1 MPGSGFAPRRAYMLM
16 ADREK
21 RPLGVDVEILHLTA
35 LNYRTG
41 GDSKMNYTN
50 ETNSRATEEEKTE
63 LRAHLKDYVETITER
78 SPKGGRFAYVCP
90 LCNSGTGPKGTGAF
104 MLDPSKDC
112 TTWHCFSCDRGGD
125 LFDLIGL
132 MDGNG
137 PRTDFPRVLGEAREM
152 FGRGAFVAPRA
163 VSERPR
169 GIHAKPAE
177 PERDYLA
184 YLTECRAAIDGG
196 MAYLQGRGFT
206 AETVAR
212 FNLGH
217 DAAQNAITIPVNNSR
232 HAYTARCIAPDAP
245 HRYLSHGRLDVF
257 NVADLYKGEPCFVA
271 EGQFDAMSVVQAGGR
286 AVAIM
291 GSNVN
296 ALYRQ
301 LEQRKPSATLIIA
314 MDADE
319 PGRKKAADMAAR
331 LDALKIPHVTAT
343 WTVEGKDANERLVS
357 DREGFTGDVAANTS
371 RALECA
377 PGRLDNVAD
386 YLATAFAADVSRG
399 MGDTTPTGFRGLD
412 AKLSGGLHAGVCV
425 LGAVPSLGKT
435 SLAWQMADNIAAG
448 GRPVVFYSLEMSR
461 FEMVSKAISRHAVDV
476 CGVDCAPTALDVR
489 MGKQREIVGK
499 AVATF
504 AAGSAKRLSLIPG
517 GLDMTVADICA
528 DVVKRAGD
536 SSPVVFVDYLQ
547 ILRSG
552 DPRTDADD
560 KRRTDEAMRQLKQL
574 SASNGLTV
582 FVVSSLN
589 RMNYTEAVGF
599 ESFKESGGIEY
610 TADTIFGLQLRALN
624 DADYAAAK
632 TLTEKRGII
641 EAAKQATPR
650 RLRLLCLKNRSGLTG
665 WKIDLDYFPRC
676 DLFRESDGMAT
687 VAPQVVRY

>member
-1 MPGSGFAPRRAYMLM
+1 
-16 ADREK
+16 
-21 RPLGVDVEILHLTA
+21 
-35 LNYRTG
+35 
-41 GDSKMNYTN
+41 MNYTDN
-50 ETNSRATEEEKTE
+50 DNSRATEEELAE
-63 LRAHLKDYVETITER
+63 LRGHLRDYVESVTPR

-90 LCNSGTGPKGTGAF
+90 LCGSGTGPKGTGAF

-132 MDGNG
+132 MDGIDA
-137 PRTDFPRVLGEAREM
+137 RADFPRVLGEAREM
-152 FGRGAFVAPRA
+152 FGRGLNVDSRA

-169 GIHAKPAE
+169 GIPAKPAE
-177 PERDYLA
+177 PERDYSA

-212 FNLGH
+212 FNLGY

-232 HAYTARCIAPDAP
+232 HAYAARYLDPDAP
-245 HRYLSHGRLDVF
+245 HRYKSHGRLDVF
-257 NVADLYKGEPCFVA
+257 NVADLYKGEPCFVV
-271 EGQFDAMSVVQAGGR
+271 EGQFDAMSVGQAGGR

-301 LEQRKPSATLIIA
+301 LEGRKPSAALIIA

-357 DREGFTGDVAANTS
+357 DREGFGRDVAANVA
-371 RALECA
+371 RAAESTHSV
-377 PGRLDNVAD
+377 GTVAD
-386 YLATAFAADVSRG
+386 YLSTIFRADIARG
-399 MGDTTPTGFRGLD
+399 MGDTTPTGFSGLD
-412 AKLSGGLHAGVCV
+412 DKLAGGLHAGVYV

-435 SLAWQMADNIAAG
+435 SLAWQIADNIAAG

-461 FEMVSKAISRHAVDV
+461 FEMVSKAISRHAVDM
-476 CGVDCAPTALDVR
+476 CGVDCAPSALDVR
-489 MGKQREIVGK
+489 MGRQPVTVDK
-499 AVATF
+499 AAQAF
-504 AAGSAKRLSLIPG
+504 AASSASNLTVVEG
-517 GLDMTVADICA
+517 GLDLTVSGICY
-528 DVVKRAGD
+528 DVAQRLNDGMN
-536 SSPVVFVDYLQ
+536 PVVFVDYLQ

-574 SASNGLTV
+574 SAAHGLV
-582 FVVSSLN
+582 VVVVSSLN
-589 RMNYTEAVGF
+589 RSNYGESTSF

-610 TADTIFGLQLRALN
+610 TADVILGLQLRC
-624 DADYAAAK
+624 
-632 TLTEKRGII
+632 LTEPGYRAADTSGKRELV
-641 EAAKQATPR
+641 EAEKQATPR

-665 WKIDLDYFPRC
+665 WNIDLDYFPRC

-687 VAPQVVRY
+687 VAPQVVRC